1 MLIFDGLYFLNEEI
15 KPSGYV
21 SYDVQWIR
29 INKKWHYRHVLFN
42 IVHKIPIAELLA
54 KKEDFKRTK
63 NFFKISI
70 QPKDS
75 IAIVMDLKP
84 SYDKIMRELGFIYHY
99 CTFHLLQNSY
109 NTISP
114 EITKIKEEFERNLKK
129 WN

>member
-21 SYDVQWIR
+21 TYDVQWIR
-29 INKKWHYRHVLFN
+29 INKKWHYSHVLFD

-54 KKEDFKRTK
+54 KKEDFKTTK
-63 NFFKISI
+63 NFLKISI

-84 SYDKIMRELGFIYHY
+84 SYDKIMRE
-99 CTFHLLQNSY
+99 
-109 NTISP
+109 
-114 EITKIKEEFERNLKK
+114 
-129 WN
+129 

>member
-54 KKEDFKRTK
+54 KK
-63 NFFKISI
+63 KI
-70 QPKDS
+70 
-75 IAIVMDLKP
+75 LKEQ
-84 SYDKIMRELGFIYHY
+84 KIFLKSVSNQK
-99 CTFHLLQNSY
+99 TPLL
-109 NTISP
+109 
-114 EITKIKEEFERNLKK
+114 L
-129 WN
+129 